1 MKVLTLST
9 IATGVGFVTLSMATP
24 TYARAATMVDL
35 ELAFI
40 VDGSDSISVLD
51 FETQK
56 QAYANIFR
64 NNNFYADVVQPL
76 AGQQLR
82 PGQTGIGKIAVA
94 LYQFG
99 SRLGAPNDCSFNIL
113 AGRNECTAVDWTII
127 DSQAK
132 ANEFADLIFGPD
144 SELLKIG
151 GSTPLGAGITQA
163 TSGFAGFNMAGITNN
178 DIDSV
183 QQIFDLASD
192 GVDSP
197 PLDQTL
203 QIDPFDATN
212 NARLAEVDIMNTIGG
227 PSGANLTF
235 LEDLIGVFN
244 GAGNTNLNGTPGT
257 LFDTQTLG
265 GSYQDILNDK
275 IVNETEPLAASIPEP
290 SLVLGLLSLG
300 LLGIGSKLIK
310 R

>member
-1 MKVLTLST
+1 MKLLTASLLV
-9 IATGVGFVTLSMATP
+9 AAGGFVVLGTT
-24 TYARAATMVDL
+24 THARAATMVDL

-40 VDGSDSISVLD
+40 IDGSDSISVSN
-51 FETQK
+51 FEIQR
-56 QAYANIFR
+56 QAYSNIFK
-64 NNNFYADVVQPL
+64 NNFYADVVQPL

-99 SRLGAPNDCSFNIL
+99 QRLGAPDDCSFDIL
-113 AGRNECTAVDWTII
+113 AGRDECTAVDWTII
-127 DSQAK
+127 ASQAD
-132 ANEFADLIFGPD
+132 ANDFADRILGPTTG
-144 SELLKIG
+144 LLKIG
-151 GSTPLGAGITQA
+151 GSTAMGAGITQA

-178 DIDSV
+178 NIDSV

-192 GVDSP
+192 GIDSP
-197 PLDQTL
+197 PLVPSL
-203 QIDPFDATN
+203 LIDPLDA
-212 NARLAEVDIMNTIGG
+212 ADAALQAGVDIMNTIGT
-227 PSGANLTF
+227 PSSNINFNFLT
-235 LEDLIGVFN
+235 DLIDVF
-244 GAGNTNLNGTPGT
+244 AGNTNLNGTPGT